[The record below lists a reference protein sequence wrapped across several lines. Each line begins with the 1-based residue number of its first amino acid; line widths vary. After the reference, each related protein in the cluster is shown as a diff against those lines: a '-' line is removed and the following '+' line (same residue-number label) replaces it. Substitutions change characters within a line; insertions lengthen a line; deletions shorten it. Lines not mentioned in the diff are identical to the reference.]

1 MEVFP
6 ARPPARCVWK
16 LGGEESGLV
25 LVPSLR
31 AAASLGAGLR
41 PLDPLRRDAEELPPN
56 ALKAG
61 CLSLLRVLA
70 TEESMAR
77 GVPRLSVSWAMLSP
91 PWLRGAQARAGPRFA
106 FHYVFAT
113 HSAPLSP
120 RPATSRSLTLFWQRR
135 DPYAPGAKSGGVV

>member
-1 MEVFP
+1 M
-6 ARPPARCVWK
+6 
-16 LGGEESGLV
+16 

-120 RPATSRSLTLFWQRR
+120 
-135 DPYAPGAKSGGVV
+135 